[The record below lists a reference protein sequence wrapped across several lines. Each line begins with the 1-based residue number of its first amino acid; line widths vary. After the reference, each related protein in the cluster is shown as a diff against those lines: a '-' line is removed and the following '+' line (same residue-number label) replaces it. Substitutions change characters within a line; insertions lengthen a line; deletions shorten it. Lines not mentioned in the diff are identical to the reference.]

1 MININDVSKS
11 YRNKHIFDKL
21 NMQIQDN
28 QITILLGENGA
39 GKSTLLRLIAGI
51 EKVDSGSIQYF
62 NQTLTKRHIRDMVG
76 YVPQDI
82 ALFEHMTVNEN
93 INFFKSL
100 CNNPVSEETIQDY
113 LSQLN
118 FKETKVKVSNLS
130 GGNKRKINI
139 LIGLLSN
146 PHILILDEPTVGI
159 NLESRY
165 DIHRL
170 LEQLKSHCLI
180 IMTTHHLDEVEV
192 LADEIKLIGQNPFY
206 QEMLEDKHWH
216 YEKYNNALT

>member
-51 EKVDSGSIQYF
+51 EKVDAGSIQYF

-82 ALFEHMTVNEN
+82 ALFEHMTVNKN

-159 NLESRY
+159 DLESRY

>member
-82 ALFEHMTVNEN
+82 ALFEHMTVNKN

-159 NLESRY
+159 DLESRY

-216 YEKYNNALT
+216 YEKYNNALS

>member
-1 MININDVSKS
+1 
-11 YRNKHIFDKL
+11 
-21 NMQIQDN
+21 
-28 QITILLGENGA
+28 
-39 GKSTLLRLIAGI
+39 
-51 EKVDSGSIQYF
+51 SGSIQYF

-130 GGNKRKINI
+130 GGN
-139 LIGLLSN
+139 
-146 PHILILDEPTVGI
+146 
-159 NLESRY
+159 
-165 DIHRL
+165 
-170 LEQLKSHCLI
+170 
-180 IMTTHHLDEVEV
+180 
-192 LADEIKLIGQNPFY
+192 
-206 QEMLEDKHWH
+206 
-216 YEKYNNALT
+216 

>member
-82 ALFEHMTVNEN
+82 ALLN
-93 INFFKSL
+93 I
-100 CNNPVSEETIQDY
+100 
-113 LSQLN
+113 
-118 FKETKVKVSNLS
+118 
-130 GGNKRKINI
+130 
-139 LIGLLSN
+139 
-146 PHILILDEPTVGI
+146 
-159 NLESRY
+159 
-165 DIHRL
+165 
-170 LEQLKSHCLI
+170 
-180 IMTTHHLDEVEV
+180 
-192 LADEIKLIGQNPFY
+192 
-206 QEMLEDKHWH
+206 
-216 YEKYNNALT
+216 

>member
-100 CNNPVSEETIQDY
+100 CNNPVSEETIQGY

-159 NLESRY
+159 DLESRY

-206 QEMLEDKHWH
+206 QEVLEDKH
-216 YEKYNNALT
+216 

>member
-62 NQTLTKRHIRDMVG
+62 NQTLTKRHILDMVG

-159 NLESRY
+159 DLESRY

>member
-28 QITILLGENGA
+28 HITILLGENGA

-159 NLESRY
+159 DLESRY

>member
-1 MININDVSKS
+1 
-11 YRNKHIFDKL
+11 
-21 NMQIQDN
+21 MQIQDN

-82 ALFEHMTVNEN
+82 ALFEHMTVNKN

-159 NLESRY
+159 DLESRY

>member
-159 NLESRY
+159 DLESRY

>member
-159 NLESRY
+159 DLESRY

-192 LADEIKLIGQNPFY
+192 LADEIKLIGETRFIKKCLKINIGT
-206 QEMLEDKHWH
+206 MKNIIMH
-216 YEKYNNALT
+216 

>member
-82 ALFEHMTVNEN
+82 ALFEHMTVNKN

-159 NLESRY
+159 DLESRY

>member
-1 MININDVSKS
+1 
-11 YRNKHIFDKL
+11 
-21 NMQIQDN
+21 MQIQDN

-159 NLESRY
+159 DLESRY

>member
-28 QITILLGENGA
+28 QINILLGENGA

>member
-82 ALFEHMTVNEN
+82 ALFEHMTVNKN

-118 FKETKVKVSNLS
+118 FKETKVKVSNIS

-159 NLESRY
+159 DLESRY

>member
-82 ALFEHMTVNEN
+82 ALFEHMTVNKN

-100 CNNPVSEETIQDY
+100 YNNPVSEETIQDY

-159 NLESRY
+159 DLESRY

>member
-1 MININDVSKS
+1 MIDVQNVAKH
-11 YRNKHIFDKL
+11 YKKKHIFDSL
-21 NMQIQDN
+21 NMTFQN
-28 QITILLGENGA
+28 NLITILLGENGA

-51 EKVDSGSIQYF
+51 EKVDAGSIQYF
-62 NQTLTKRHIRDMVG
+62 GKSLTKRQIRQLVG

-82 ALFEHMTVNEN
+82 ALFEYMTVIEN

-100 CNNPVSEETIQDY
+100 CEHPISEDTIQSY
-113 LSQLN
+113 LKQLN
-118 FKETKVKVSNLS
+118 FDDTKAKVSNLS

-139 LIGLLSN
+139 LIGLLSQ
-146 PHILILDEPTVGI
+146 PKILILDEPTVGI
-159 NLESRY
+159 DLESRY

-170 LEQLKSHCLI
+170 LVQLKSQCLI

-192 LADEIKLIGQNPFY
+192 LADYIKIIGQNPFY
-206 QEMLEDKHWH
+206 RHVLEDKGMA